1 MRAHARRNKVD
12 EHVIKRHGPETN
24 IVDQMKRV
32 HYGKMHEEPAS
43 TKYATKFTNYDVMQ
57 KTTTDDKTGK
67 TVSEWTL
74 ATEIND
80 IMKNIY

>member
-1 MRAHARRNKVD
+1 
-12 EHVIKRHGPETN
+12 
-24 IVDQMKRV
+24 
-32 HYGKMHEEPAS
+32 
-43 TKYATKFTNYDVMQ
+43 MQ

-80 IMKNIY
+80 IRRTYTKYLVDEDNEWILIQHHLDISGMDEGYIGYLEEAEFKASDYV